1 MWPCEDSSGGK
12 DRLGHITKDGPAT
25 VRKMLCEAAW
35 QGIRHSPSLK
45 SFFDRVMRADPDRKK
60 IALVATARHLAI
72 VMAAMLRSGEVW
84 QEQMVVEKEIEKDG
98 CADGDLAS
106 PPRKTPK
113 P

>member
-1 MWPCEDSSGGK
+1 
-12 DRLGHITKDGPAT
+12 
-25 VRKMLCEAAW
+25 
-35 QGIRHSPSLK
+35 
-45 SFFDRVMRADPDRKK
+45 MRADPDRKK

-106 PPRKTPK
+106 PPRKTPNLK
-113 P
+113 RRCLLVWGNRKGCRIDENSG